1 MLQVLS
7 CQGKILNGAVSLRDQ
22 GIRTGD
28 IVHLSVRLLGG
39 GKDERGKK
47 EIKQNECI
55 DCGCTW
61 KGKWDN
67 GQGCCSVCS
76 LDCECRGC
84 GFEAGTLE
92 SSGHTDIQEKKR
104 RDASSVASAKEEYER
119 VKKFGTT
126 KEKRDY
132 VMDRVKASM
141 DNKTYLHYFTYR
153 WKVGDFPNC
162 VECCKVN

>member
-1 MLQVLS
+1 
-7 CQGKILNGAVSLRDQ
+7 
-22 GIRTGD
+22 
-28 IVHLSVRLLGG
+28 
-39 GKDERGKK
+39 
-47 EIKQNECI
+47 
-55 DCGCTW
+55 
-61 KGKWDN
+61 
-67 GQGCCSVCS
+67 

-92 SSGHTDIQEKKR
+92 SSGYTDIQEKKR